1 MTAVPDA
8 PEAKRKPASPAGG
21 VIVGAIIER
30 SSSLTGW
37 TRLIIGI
44 VILSLGVTIGWNAA
58 LRMHPRQIRDEE
70 VRARRAAHHLR
81 LLPHG

>member
-1 MTAVPDA
+1 MRTAVPDA

-21 VIVGAIIER
+21 VIVGAI
-30 SSSLTGW
+30 
-37 TRLIIGI
+37 IIGI